1 MRVSKTGAI
10 AVIVWCATLA
20 VGLWF
25 APVAGDDAYAHSV
38 MAVEQAKC
46 WRHGELWPRFHP
58 DWNGGTGSFLS
69 AVYSPVALSVDAGLA
84 LLTGE
89 GTRAV
94 SLSLIAA
101 LAAGAFFMGL
111 VRLDEKPPWWL
122 FVFAPY
128 ILVNIFSRAT
138 VTEMWAL
145 AALAGGLVFL
155 LPPGIGRPRE
165 GFVALGAVFLAAGA
179 QPVMLIIVAV
189 PALATWMIAL
199 AARWSSGWKRSFAWG
214 LAMFAGTA
222 VFWMPPLLLIKNL
235 DRTAVFSGHYGW
247 RGHFVTNVSGNGQ
260 LGPVLLAI
268 WLALGIMAVAG
279 GLVLGRH
286 RDTRG
291 RAMLTFIVACLV
303 LASPVSAPL
312 WTLPGLRMAQF
323 PWRFL
328 GPASLAAV
336 YLLGRLPGM
345 WRRALA
351 VVFLVPAALLP
362 VELGAGRPA
371 LAPAMSASQLATAT
385 SIRYG
390 IAPVL
395 PSTPGEYAPGFH
407 PLRSLDALA
416 SQQGLRLRGRTG
428 SCTSRTYHATVSRS
442 GRYLLPVQ
450 WWPFWNVRVDGKP
463 AAFVNDRGLVSLY
476 LDAGRYNVS
485 LALKPSGARW
495 IGGAITA
502 AGALLSVLLWWG
514 AKRFDG
520 RY

>member
-1 MRVSKTGAI
+1 MRVSRTGAI
-10 AVIVWCATLA
+10 VVIVWCTVLA
-20 VGLWF
+20 AALWF
-25 APVAGDDAYAHSV
+25 APVAGDDAYHHAV

-46 WRHGELWPRFHP
+46 VRQGEIWPRFHP
-58 DWNGGTGSFLS
+58 DWNGATGSFLP
-69 AVYSPVALSVDAGLA
+69 AVYSPVALTVDAVLV
-84 LLTGE
+84 LLTNE

-94 SLSLIAA
+94 SLSLVAA

-111 VRLDEKPPWWL
+111 VRLDEEPPWWL

-155 LPPGIGRPRE
+155 LPPGIGRPRD

-199 AARWSSGWKRSFAWG
+199 AARWSSRWKRSFAWG
-214 LAMFAGTA
+214 LVMIATTA
-222 VFWMPPLLLIKNL
+222 VFWLPPLLLIKDL
-235 DRTAVFSGHYGW
+235 DRSAVFSGHYGW

-268 WLALGIMAVAG
+268 WLALVIVTVAG
-279 GLVLGRH
+279 ALVLRRH

-291 RAMLTFIVACLV
+291 RAVLTFIVASLI

-312 WTLPGLRMAQF
+312 WSLPGLRVAQF

-328 GPASLAAV
+328 GPASLAALV
-336 YLLGRLPGM
+336 LLGRLPRV

-371 LAPAMSASQLATAT
+371 LAPAMSASQLARAT

-395 PSTPGEYAPGFH
+395 PSTPGEYAPRFH
-407 PLRSLDALA
+407 PLRSLDALKN
-416 SQQGLRLRGRTG
+416 QQGLKLQRRTS
-428 SCTSRTYHATVSRS
+428 SCASRTYRARVSRG

-450 WWPFWNVRVDGKP
+450 WWPYWKVRVDGIP

-476 LDAGRYNVS
+476 LDAGAYNVS
-485 LALKPSGARW
+485 LALEPSGARW

-514 AKRFDG
+514 SKRFDG